1 MCNISNNTSS
11 NSPSF
16 KERVQYYINKEDE
29 IKKDYQNRMNALND
43 EATADILDN
52 CPIKVGDVYTIEING
67 AWGSKRQYYK
77 VAKLEASVDGTVIVY
92 GYKRKLD
99 KTWGKRD
106 NNFMFIVYVYNDY
119 NVEHYT
125 KVENYVEPTKD

>member
-1 MCNISNNTSS
+1 MCSINNSL
-11 NSPSF
+11 SF
-16 KERVQYYINKEDE
+16 KERVKCYINKKEE
-29 IKKDYQNRMNALND
+29 IEAEYKSKMEALNK
-43 EATADILDN
+43 EASDDILAN
-52 CPIKVGDVYTIEING
+52 CPIKIGDVYVTESNN
-67 AWGSKRQYYK
+67 AWGVKRNYYK
-77 VAKLEASVDGTVIVY
+77 VAKLEANIDGTVTIY

-106 NNFMFIVYVYNDY
+106 NMFMFIASMYNDY

>member
-1 MCNISNNTSS
+1 MYNTSS
-11 NSPSF
+11 NNSSF
-16 KERVQYYINKEDE
+16 KERIQYYINKEDE

-43 EATADILDN
+43 AATADILVN
-52 CPIKVGDVYTIEING
+52 CPIKVGDVYVTESNNACG
-67 AWGSKRQYYK
+67 VKRQYYK

-106 NNFMFIVYVYNDY
+106 NIFMFIASIHDNYAVG
-119 NVEHYT
+119 HYE
-125 KVENYVEPTKD
+125 KVEDYVEPSKD

>member
-1 MCNISNNTSS
+1 MCNTS

-16 KERVQYYINKEDE
+16 KERVQCYINKRDE
-29 IKKDYQNRMNALND
+29 IVKHYKDRLRALD
-43 EATADILDN
+43 EEACTDILNN
-52 CPIKVGDVYTIEING
+52 CPIKVGDVYTVEIDT
-67 AWGSKRQYYK
+67 AWGLKRQYYK
-77 VAKLEASVDGTVIVY
+77 VAKVDATIDGTITVY

-106 NNFMFIVYVYNDY
+106 NIYMFTAFDNKKYA
-119 NVEHYT
+119 VENYT

>member
-1 MCNISNNTSS
+1 MCNTS

-16 KERVQYYINKEDE
+16 KERVKCYINKRDE
-29 IKKDYQNRMNALND
+29 IVKDYKDRLRALD
-43 EATADILDN
+43 EEACADILAN
-52 CPIKVGDVYTIEING
+52 CPIKVGDVYIIEPDAG
-67 AWGSKRQYYK
+67 WDPKRQYYK
-77 VAKLEASVDGTVIVY
+77 VAKLVPYVDGTVTVY

-106 NNFMFIVYVYNDY
+106 NNFMFIVSVYNDY

-125 KVENYVEPTKD
+125 KVENYVEPSKD

>member
-1 MCNISNNTSS
+1 MCNTSNI
-11 NSPSF
+11 PSF
-16 KERVQYYINKEDE
+16 KERVQCYINKEDE
-29 IKKDYQNRMNALND
+29 IKKDYQNRMKALNE
-43 EATADILDN
+43 EASADIIAN
-52 CPIKVGDVYTIEING
+52 CPIKVGDVYVTESNN
-67 AWGSKRQYYK
+67 AWGVKRQYYK
-77 VAKLEASVDGTVIVY
+77 VAKLDASADGMVMVY

-106 NNFMFIVYVYNDY
+106 NNFIFIASMYNDY